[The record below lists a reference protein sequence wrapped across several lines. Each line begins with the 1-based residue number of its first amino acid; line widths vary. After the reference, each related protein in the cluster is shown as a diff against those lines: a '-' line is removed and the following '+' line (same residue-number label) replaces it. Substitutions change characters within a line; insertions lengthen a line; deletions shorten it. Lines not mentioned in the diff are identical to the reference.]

1 MATRTALPIT
11 DQQSAE
17 LTAIAQSRS
26 LPAGYVFRAKLILML
41 AEGASFNTI
50 KQRLGTTAPTIIRWK
65 ERFRAAGIDGLDTY
79 HPGQKPIVLTPA
91 LRAKILAATRKKPA
105 DGSTHWSCRKLA
117 SSLGISKDAVHRV
130 WKEAGLKP
138 HRLERYMASTDP
150 DFEAKAADIIGL
162 YLNPPQHAAVF
173 CVDEKTAI
181 QALDRLDPVLPLSP
195 GRAERHGFEYYR
207 HGTLSLYAALDT
219 RTGKVVGKTAV
230 RHTSQEFVGFLG
242 QVVAECRAEQQI
254 HIILDNLSAHK
265 TQAVR
270 EFLAHH
276 PQVRLHFTPTYSS
289 WLNQVEIWF
298 AKIERDV
305 IARGVFTSVPDLARK
320 LRRYINAYSTNA
332 RPIQWKYSDP
342 SRRIRTNDLSAT
354 VH

>member
-1 MATRTALPIT
+1 
-11 DQQSAE
+11 
-17 LTAIAQSRS
+17 
-26 LPAGYVFRAKLILML
+26 ML
-41 AEGASFNTI
+41 AEGKSFNSI
-50 KQRLGTTAPTIIRWK
+50 KQNLQTTAPTIIRWK
-65 ERFRAAGIDGLDTY
+65 ERFLAEGIDGLDTY
-79 HPGQKPIVLTPA
+79 HPGQKPTVLTPA
-91 LRAKILAATRKKPA
+91 LRARVLAATRKKPS

-117 SSLGISKDAVHRV
+117 SALNISKDAVHRV
-130 WKEAGLKP
+130 WKEAGIQP
-138 HRLERYMASTDP
+138 HRLERYMASNDP
-150 DFEAKAADIIGL
+150 DFETKAADIIGL

-219 RTGKVVGKTAV
+219 RTGKVVGKTTS
-230 RHTSQEFVGFLG
+230 RHTSKEFVAFLG
-242 QVVAECRAEQQI
+242 EVLDQCPARQQI

-270 EFLAHH
+270 DFLAAHDNVH
-276 PQVRLHFTPTYSS
+276 LHFTPTYSS

-305 IARGVFTSVPDLARK
+305 IARGVFTSVTDLARK
-320 LRRYINAYSTNA
+320 LRRYINAYSANA
-332 RPIQWKYSDP
+332 KPIRWKYSDP
-342 SRRIRTNDLSAT
+342 SRRIRGNDLTAT
-354 VH
+354 SH